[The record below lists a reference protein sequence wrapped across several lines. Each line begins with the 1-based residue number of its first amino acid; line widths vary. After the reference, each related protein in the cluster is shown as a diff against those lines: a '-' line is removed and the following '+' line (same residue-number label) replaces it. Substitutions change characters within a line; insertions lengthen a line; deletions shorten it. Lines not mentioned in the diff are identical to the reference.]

1 VSRVDQATA
10 SAAALAGFQHAATHP
25 DGTEGAARHPLEPDR
40 GAMEAMGQAAIAFVA
55 DFVERLPAAP
65 TFDLD
70 GAAALVA
77 ELRRPPGDQP
87 GEFAALLS
95 TFGRAAAKAVDPAVP
110 GYFAY
115 IPGGGLFVSA
125 LAEFLA
131 RAVNRY
137 TGLAAVAPALIAM
150 EDGVIR
156 WLCGL
161 FGLPASAAGVVLTGG
176 SLATLTAIV
185 AARHDRLGDD
195 FADGTLYV
203 TDQTH
208 HCVAKAARIAGF
220 PAARVRVVPTTPAMR
235 MDVAAAAAMIAADR
249 TAGRCPFML
258 VGSAGTTNTGAVDPL
273 GELADLARREELWFH
288 VDAAYGGFFQL
299 TERGRA
305 RFAGIA
311 AADSIVL
318 DPHKGI
324 FLPYG
329 TGVLLA
335 RDGATLRAA
344 FAGQAQYLQDVD
356 RDLGLPEFAG
366 LGPELTRDFRGLRL
380 WLPLH
385 LYGVAAFRAALDE
398 KLDLTE
404 MAYRA
409 LVADPRLEVPW
420 PPDLSVVAFRRRG
433 GDEANRCF
441 LERINASRRV
451 FLSSTR
457 VADRFTLR
465 LCILSH
471 RSHIDDVEAAIEII
485 QGAADD

>member
-1 VSRVDQATA
+1 VSSIDEATGSTA
-10 SAAALAGFQHAATHP
+10 SLAAGQSDAVHP
-25 DGTEGAARHPLEPDR
+25 DGDESVKRHPLEPDR
-40 GAMEAMGQAAIAFVA
+40 AAMEAMGQAAVAFVA
-55 DFVERLPAAP
+55 DFVERLPVAP
-65 TFDLD
+65 SFDLT
-70 GAAALVA
+70 GAANLVA
-77 ELRRPPGDQP
+77 ELRRPPAETPGD
-87 GEFAALLS
+87 FAALLDA
-95 TFGRAAAKAVDPAVP
+95 FGRAAAKAVDPAAP

-131 RAVNRY
+131 RSVNRY
-137 TGLAAVAPALIAM
+137 TGLAAVSPALVAM
-150 EDGVIR
+150 EDGVLR
-156 WLCGL
+156 WLCAL
-161 FGLPASAAGVVLTGG
+161 FGLPAGAAGLVLTGG

-195 FADGTLYV
+195 FANGTLYV
-203 TDQTH
+203 TGQTH

-220 PAARVRVVPTTPAMR
+220 PPARVRIVPTTPALR

-249 TAGRCPFML
+249 AAGLRPFLL
-258 VGSAGTTNTGAVDPL
+258 VASAGTTNTGAIDPIS
-273 GELADLARREELWFH
+273 ELADLARRAGLWFH

-299 TERGRA
+299 TARGRA
-305 RFAGIA
+305 RFAGIE
-311 AADSIVL
+311 AADTIVL
-318 DPHKGI
+318 DPHKGM

-335 RDGATLRAA
+335 RDGAALRAA

-356 RDLGLPEFAG
+356 RDLDLPEFAA

-385 LYGVAAFRAALDE
+385 LHGVAAFRAALDE

-404 MAYRA
+404 IAYRA
-409 LVADPRLEVPW
+409 LAAAPRLELPW

-433 GDEANRCF
+433 DDETNRRF

-457 VADRFTLR
+457 LDDRFTLR

-471 RSHIDDVEAAIEII
+471 RSHAADVAAAIDII
-485 QGAADD
+485 RRAAED